1 MSSIATIYDPLGLVG
16 PLILPGRE
24 INQELCRLKY
34 DWNDGLPDEL
44 AVRWRDWKKGLASL
58 ASYSIPRSF
67 TPRDFGE
74 VERAELHHFADA
86 SEGHGYGTVTYLRFV
101 NKEGGI
107 HNSFVMGKSRV
118 RPLRSGISVPKMELT
133 AATLLIKMDKLITKE
148 LEGRIK
154 IHSVTFWTDSMI
166 VLRYIFNETRRFVT
180 FVANRVAVIREGS
193 KPSQWRHVRSE
204 ANPADLASRG
214 IKATETEKLEVWR
227 HGPDFLWKDSKEWP
241 QQPTDLHQEL
251 SDQDEGVKKEKIT
264 INACTE
270 KEDFWGTLF
279 KRYSMWEKLRRV
291 VAWVIRAAHML
302 LQLRTKSVAS
312 TVSPAKSEEKIPQLL
327 LSDVEEAERRIVKNV
342 QDQTFPDE
350 LSSPN
355 LSKSPLAKLKPFV
368 NDGVLRVGGRLNRAD
383 LSYDAKHPMILP
395 GKHRVT
401 EMIILHYHFANGH
414 VGPYQLLAETR
425 QHFWIV
431 NGVSSI
437 RRVLRR
443 CHECKRQSAM
453 VGEQIT
459 APLPTVRVSSDSH
472 QLIYPFAAV
481 GIDYFGP
488 LYVHAGP
495 LTRSMRK
502 NPKLHKRYGCIF
514 TCLRYRAVHIEL
526 ASDLTTDSFINAVT
540 RFVARRGPPR
550 VIYSDNGS
558 NFRGAE
564 TDVMH
569 ALKTWDQ
576 ERIGREL
583 LRRDIQW
590 YFNPPAASHQ
600 GGVWERLIRSVRK
613 ILHAMIGE
621 HLVNEETLVTFLVE
635 VEKILNSRPITR
647 VSSDPS
653 DLEPLTPN
661 HILLL

>member
-1 MSSIATIYDPLGLVG
+1 
-16 PLILPGRE
+16 
-24 INQELCRLKY
+24 
-34 DWNDGLPDEL
+34 
-44 AVRWRDWKKGLASL
+44 
-58 ASYSIPRSF
+58 
-67 TPRDFGE
+67 
-74 VERAELHHFADA
+74 
-86 SEGHGYGTVTYLRFV
+86 
-101 NKEGGI
+101 
-107 HNSFVMGKSRV
+107 MGKSRV
-118 RPLRSGISVPKMELT
+118 RPLRSGISMPKMELT

-166 VLRYIFNETRRFVT
+166 VLRYIFNEARRFVT
-180 FVANRVAVIREGS
+180 FLANRVAVIREGS

-214 IKATETEKLEVWR
+214 IKASETEKLEVWK
-227 HGPDFLWKDSKEWP
+227 HGPEFLWKDSKEWP
-241 QQPTDLHQEL
+241 QQPANLHQEL

-264 INACTE
+264 INACTK

-279 KRYSMWEKLRRV
+279 RRYSMWEKLRRV
-291 VAWVIRAAHML
+291 VAWVIRAACML
-302 LQLRTKSVAS
+302 LQLRTRSVAS
-312 TVSPAKSEEKIPQLL
+312 TVSHAKSEEKIPHLL

-342 QDQTFPDE
+342 QNQTFPEE

-368 NDGVLRVGGRLNRAD
+368 NNGVLRVGGRLDRVD

-437 RRVLRR
+437 RRVLQL
-443 CHECKRQSAM
+443 CHECKRQNAM

-459 APLPTVRVSSDSH
+459 APLPEVRVSSDSH
-472 QLIYPFAAV
+472 QLINPFAAV
-481 GIDYFGP
+481 GLDYFGP

-495 LTRSMRK
+495 LTRSKRK

-526 ASDLTTDSFINAVT
+526 AS
-540 RFVARRGPPR
+540 
-550 VIYSDNGS
+550 
-558 NFRGAE
+558 
-564 TDVMH
+564 
-569 ALKTWDQ
+569 
-576 ERIGREL
+576 
-583 LRRDIQW
+583 
-590 YFNPPAASHQ
+590 
-600 GGVWERLIRSVRK
+600 
-613 ILHAMIGE
+613 E

-635 VEKILNSRPITR
+635 VEKILNSRPITH

-661 HILLL
+661 HMLLLRHNPCSAPSEFEDSNKFQARWKHVHILANDFWAHWVKEYLPMLQERQKWLKQRRNFKVGDLVIMKDRNIPGVSGLKL